1 MSNAIIT
8 IKTVQQMDG
17 ETFDTEFI
25 SEGSYE
31 YSEDETIIKYS
42 EKSPETGLD
51 VTNAVIRVKNDEVF
65 LSRTGESGS
74 EMYFKE
80 GEFSTTEY
88 MTLYGTF
95 DMTLMS
101 NKLDIKLDENGGKV
115 EIEYILS
122 MDKLSFIKNNLFLSV
137 KVMKG

>member
-1 MSNAIIT
+1 MSNAVIT
-8 IKTVQQMDG
+8 IKTVQHMDG
-17 ETFDTEFI
+17 ESFDTEFI
-25 SEGSYE
+25 SQGSYE
-31 YSEDETIIKYS
+31 YSEGETVIKYS
-42 EKSPETGLD
+42 EKSPETGID
-51 VTNAVIRVKNDEVF
+51 VTNAVIRIVGDEVF
-65 LSRTGESGS
+65 LSRTGESSS

-101 NKLDIKLDENGGKV
+101 NKLDINLDENGGKV

-122 MDKLSFIKNNLFLSV
+122 MDKRS
-137 KVMKG
+137 

>member
-1 MSNAIIT
+1 MNNAVIT
-8 IKTVQQMDG
+8 IKTVQYMDG
-17 ETFDTEFI
+17 ESFDTEFI

-31 YSEDETIIKYS
+31 YKEGETIIKYS

-51 VTNAVIRVKNDEVF
+51 ITNAVIKVAEDYVL
-65 LSRTGESGS
+65 LSRTGESSS

-95 DMTLMS
+95 DMTVMS
-101 NKLDIKLDENGGKV
+101 EELKINLNEKGGSV
-115 EIEYILS
+115 EINYILS
-122 MDKLSFIKNNLFLSV
+122 MDKMSFIKNRLSLTV
-137 KVMKG
+137 KIR

>member
-1 MSNAIIT
+1 MNNAVIT
-8 IKTVQQMDG
+8 IKTVQYMDG
-17 ETFDTEFI
+17 ESYDTEFI
-25 SEGSYE
+25 SEGYYE
-31 YSEDETIIKYS
+31 YSKEESLIKYS

-51 VTNAVIRVKNDEVF
+51 VTNAAIRIKGEEVF
-65 LSRTGESGS
+65 LSRTGESSS

-95 DMTLMS
+95 DMTVMS
-101 NKLDIKLDENGGKV
+101 NKLNINLNEKGGSV

-122 MDKLSFIKNNLFLSV
+122 MDKLNFIKNNLSLSV
-137 KVMKG
+137 KRL